1 MNSELETTL
10 KSYSLYHNLYSLVT
24 ETSEQKF
31 NQTNAQKPMKI
42 LKRKLCRDLLPANLI
57 L

>member
-31 NQTNAQKPMKI
+31 NQTNAQKSYKNTKKKI
-42 LKRKLCRDLLPANLI
+42 VS
-57 L
+57 